1 MIIKCD
7 KCILRKWKHSDL
19 ENLVENANNYNVAS
33 TLRDAFPYPYTIEDG
48 EEWIEFAGNED
59 WGYNFA
65 ITINDE
71 AVGGIGLIIGK
82 DIERK
87 SSEVG
92 YWLGEDHW
100 GKGIVS
106 SALEGIVKFAF
117 NELKPS
123 KFKNFGAFTISDCD
137 VPKSK
142 ILRTSKIY
150 DFRPLERIF
159 AVPLEH
165 NIASRRVLEKNNF
178 VLEGI
183 LRNSV
188 VKYNKVY
195 NQALYARIR
204 EDI

>member
-7 KCILRKWKHSDL
+7 KCILRNWKSSDI
-19 ENLVENANNYNVAS
+19 ESLVKNANNHKIARN
-33 TLRDAFPYPYTIEDG
+33 LRDAFPYPYTIEDG
-48 EEWIEFAGNED
+48 KEWLEFAKNGE
-59 WGYNFA
+59 WGYKFA

-71 AVGGIGLIIGK
+71 AVGGIGLIVGN

-92 YWLGEDHW
+92 YWLGEDYW
-100 GKGIVS
+100 GQGITS
-106 SALEGIVKFAF
+106 SALHGIVKFTF
-117 NELKPS
+117 NELK
-123 KFKNFGAFTISDCD
+123 
-137 VPKSK
+137 
-142 ILRTSKIY
+142 
-150 DFRPLERIF
+150 LERIF

-165 NIASRRVLEKNNF
+165 NTASRRVLEKNGF

-188 VKYNKVY
+188 VKSGEIY

-204 EDI
+204 EDLYLRDMND

>member
-1 MIIKCD
+1 MIIKCN
-7 KCILRKWKHSDL
+7 KCILRKWKPSDL
-19 ENLVENANNYNVAS
+19 EDLVKNANNYNVAS
-33 TLRDAFPYPYTIEDG
+33 TLRDAFPYPYTLEDG
-48 EEWIEFAGNED
+48 EEWIEFAGNEN

-65 ITINDE
+65 ITINDK
-71 AVGGIGLIIGK
+71 AVGSIGLIIGK

-92 YWLGEDHW
+92 YWLGEGYW

-106 SALEGIVKFAF
+106 SALKGIVKLAF
-117 NELKPS
+117 DELKLP
-123 KFKNFGAFTISDCD
+123 KLDNFGASRIEDS
-137 VPKSK
+137 
-142 ILRTSKIY
+142 R
-150 DFRPLERIF
+150 RLERIF

-188 VKYNKVY
+188 VKSGKIY

-204 EDI
+204 EDP